1 MLPSRLGFPAELAA
15 LLGRC
20 TLCGGRALTPGRYA
34 LGRCPPGRAEAA
46 CRGAA
51 RMLGACE
58 GAAPPCCLCAKAGCA
73 ASPINRASARPQM
86 ILNRVI
92 YPPLLLL
99 LLLLLLVI
107 LLIRFWRR
115 LLVRR
120 NFVQR
125 IKFAQHVVI
134 FQHVQIL
141 DHLKLLLLALRRPN
155 QPRIVLLPA
164 RDPNP

>member
-73 ASPINRASARPQM
+73 ASPVKRASASPQM
-86 ILNRVI
+86 ILNRFI
-92 YPPLLLL
+92 DPPLFLLLL
-99 LLLLLLVI
+99 LFIV
-107 LLIRFWRR
+107 LLIWLRRR
-115 LLVRR
+115 LLVRG
-120 NFVQR
+120 NLV
-125 IKFAQHVVI
+125 
-134 FQHVQIL
+134 
-141 DHLKLLLLALRRPN
+141 
-155 QPRIVLLPA
+155 
-164 RDPNP
+164 